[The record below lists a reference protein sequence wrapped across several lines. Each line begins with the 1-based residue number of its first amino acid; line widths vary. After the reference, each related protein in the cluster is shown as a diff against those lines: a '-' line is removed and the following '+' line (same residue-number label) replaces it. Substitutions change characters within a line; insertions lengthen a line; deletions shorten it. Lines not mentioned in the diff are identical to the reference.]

1 MARRSGAGKGKHA
14 GTALFQ
20 RRRHS
25 VKQLL
30 MDGPVGME
38 LQRQCQKAAAAQ
50 SGKGR
55 GRLRRLE
62 RRVTG
67 RWLAAAAEAAHG
79 QREGGST
86 PDGGATRWWFGFG
99 RPS

>member
-25 VKQLL
+25 AKQLL
-30 MDGPVGME
+30 MDGPGGTE
-38 LQRQCQKAAAAQ
+38 LQRQRQKAAAAQ

-55 GRLRRLE
+55 GRLRRLG
-62 RRVTG
+62 RRVT
-67 RWLAAAAEAAHG
+67 RRRRAS
-79 QREGGST
+79 QRRRHEGEPVDDSRCGYDS
-86 PDGGATRWWFGFG
+86 R
-99 RPS
+99 S